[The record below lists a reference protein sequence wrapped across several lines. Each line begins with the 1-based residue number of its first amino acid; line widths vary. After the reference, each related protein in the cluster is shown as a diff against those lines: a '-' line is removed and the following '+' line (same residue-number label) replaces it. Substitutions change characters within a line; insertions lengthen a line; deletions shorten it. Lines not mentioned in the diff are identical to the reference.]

1 MIKLT
6 NVNNF
11 WTVWRTLYGLNLDSL
26 LTTFTDGGNQS
37 DALNWMSLMTSA
49 FSYMDDIEGLD
60 LSSMTDRFSSLMD
73 SLGDATDALKVIH
86 NIALDNLLLRIL
98 YLQSS
103 SSCRRPTL
111 LFFLLCGTFLLAGEQ
126 FNFISHSMVKIEIL
140 KIQYFL
146 GMWDSSNTTRDD
158 IDEP

>member
-73 SLGDATDALKVIH
+73 SLGDATDALKTNTIVLPVVWDISLGGYNTSSACGIH
-86 NIALDNLLLRIL
+86 LTPPAMIL
-98 YLQSS
+98 MN
-103 SSCRRPTL
+103 P
-111 LFFLLCGTFLLAGEQ
+111 
-126 FNFISHSMVKIEIL
+126 
-140 KIQYFL
+140 
-146 GMWDSSNTTRDD
+146 D
-158 IDEP
+158 IVVDECSAEGICKY